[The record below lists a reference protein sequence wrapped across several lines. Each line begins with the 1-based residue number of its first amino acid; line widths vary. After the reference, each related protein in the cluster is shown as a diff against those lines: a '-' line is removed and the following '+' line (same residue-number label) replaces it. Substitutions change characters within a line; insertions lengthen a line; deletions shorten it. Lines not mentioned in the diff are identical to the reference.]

1 MNEENSSQALPLSEI
16 KLDATSLYREEVFT
30 DLRVG
35 TLKQLTPVTSDGSRD
50 MGRPMAY
57 VGETQLMSQVGPLP
71 VQAPIEAANLQEA
84 MERFPAAVQRAV
96 EAMIAEVKELQRKEM
111 SRIVVP
117 GAETTSNAAAATV
130 AAPRNQLWIDM
141 ICFIDVH
148 SLHRPLSPP

>member
-16 KLDATSLYREEVFT
+16 KLDAKSLYREEVFT

-50 MGRPMAY
+50 IGRPMAY

-71 VQAPIEAANLQEA
+71 VQAPIEAENLQEA

-117 GAETTSNAAAATV
+117 GAETTSKIV
-130 AAPRNQLWIDM
+130 GPK
-141 ICFIDVH
+141 
-148 SLHRPLSPP
+148 

>member
-1 MNEENSSQALPLSEI
+1 MNEENSPQALPLSEI
-16 KLDATSLYREEVFT
+16 KLDAKSLYREEVFT

-117 GAETTSNAAAATV
+117 GAETTSKIIG
-130 AAPRNQLWIDM
+130 PK
-141 ICFIDVH
+141 
-148 SLHRPLSPP
+148 

>member
-16 KLDATSLYREEVFT
+16 KLDSKGLFREEVFT

-50 MGRPMAY
+50 LGRPMAY

-71 VQAPIEAANLQEA
+71 VQAPIEADNLQQA
-84 MERFPAAVQRAV
+84 LERFPAAVQRAV

-117 GAETTSNAAAATV
+117 GAETTSKIV
-130 AAPRNQLWIDM
+130 GPK
-141 ICFIDVH
+141 
-148 SLHRPLSPP
+148 

>member
-16 KLDATSLYREEVFT
+16 KLDPKSLYREEVFT

-50 MGRPMAY
+50 IGRPMAY

-117 GAETTSNAAAATV
+117 GAETTSKIV
-130 AAPRNQLWIDM
+130 GPK
-141 ICFIDVH
+141 
-148 SLHRPLSPP
+148 

>member
-71 VQAPIEAANLQEA
+71 VQAPIEADNLQQA
-84 MERFPAAVQRAV
+84 LERFPAAIQRAV

-117 GAETTSNAAAATV
+117 GTETTSKIIG
-130 AAPRNQLWIDM
+130 PK
-141 ICFIDVH
+141 
-148 SLHRPLSPP
+148 

>member
-16 KLDATSLYREEVFT
+16 KLDAKSLYREEVFT

-117 GAETTSNAAAATV
+117 GAETTSKIV
-130 AAPRNQLWIDM
+130 GPK
-141 ICFIDVH
+141 
-148 SLHRPLSPP
+148 